1 MARLK
6 MSQQNHYSFQE
17 MLEYMYIGSFYSL
30 NCKTHVYVQK
40 YFILVVKN
48 KLG

>member
-1 MARLK
+1 
-6 MSQQNHYSFQE
+6 MSQQIHYSSQE
-17 MLEYMYIGSFYSL
+17 MLAYVYIGSFYSI
-30 NCKTHVYVQK
+30 NCKTHVYVQQ

>member
-1 MARLK
+1 ME
-6 MSQQNHYSFQE
+6 MSHQIHCSSQE
-17 MLEYMYIGSFYSL
+17 MLAYVYIGSFYSL
-30 NCKTHVYVQK
+30 NCKTHVYVKK

>member
-1 MARLK
+1 ME
-6 MSQQNHYSFQE
+6 MSQHNHCSSQE
-17 MLEYMYIGSFYSL
+17 MLAYVYIGSFYSL

-48 KLG
+48 KFG